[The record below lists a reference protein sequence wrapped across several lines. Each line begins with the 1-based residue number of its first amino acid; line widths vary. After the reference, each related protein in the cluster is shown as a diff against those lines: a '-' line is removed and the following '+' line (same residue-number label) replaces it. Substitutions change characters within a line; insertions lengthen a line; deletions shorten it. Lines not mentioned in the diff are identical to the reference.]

1 MPQIEGVDAG
11 VRIGT
16 FEPYRS
22 VDQFGMV
29 AFPSLELLNILGL
42 DNVEKIWHNQLLED
56 SFSQLKE
63 IRVAS
68 CGKLLNIFPS
78 TSLVR
83 DLVQLQDLR
92 VSSCGV
98 EELVVKEDGV
108 ETTPRVKT
116 FAYKI
121 PTFQEVH
128 LEGNVNITIQQPLAL
143 FETV

>member
-16 FEPYRS
+16 FEPYHS

-29 AFPSLELLNILGL
+29 AFPSLELLNISGL
-42 DNVEKIWHNQLLED
+42 DNVENIWHNQLLED
-56 SFSQLKE
+56 SFSQLKD

-68 CGKLLNIFPS
+68 CGKLLTIFPS

-98 EELVVKEDGV
+98 EE
-108 ETTPRVKT
+108 TAPRVKI
-116 FAYKI
+116 FAYKF
-121 PTFQEVH
+121 PTFQEIH
-128 LEGNVNITIQQPLAL
+128 MERNVGITIQQPLAL